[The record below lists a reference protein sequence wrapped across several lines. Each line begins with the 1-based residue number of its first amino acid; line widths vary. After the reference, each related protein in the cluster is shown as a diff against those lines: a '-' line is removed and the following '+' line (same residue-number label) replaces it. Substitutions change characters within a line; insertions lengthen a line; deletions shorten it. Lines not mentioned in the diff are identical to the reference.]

1 MKLSLSI
8 QTASLVK
15 WFVFLLLFSTG
26 CKPDLSKIRP
36 PADISNLPQLSVTN
50 YHSYYKIS
58 SKLKAEATA
67 PLMEKF
73 TINKNEVVF
82 PEGLNIKFYDDF
94 FNVTTSLDCKYAV
107 NYPSKMLWKFSNDVV
122 VKNDRG
128 GMLKTQ
134 ELFFDQKNQKI
145 YSVKFVEVTDP
156 EGTIIRGKGGFEANM
171 DFSVYEFKNVDGMIN
186 MQKSSW

>member
-1 MKLSLSI
+1 MKTHFLK
-8 QTASLVK
+8 QTTSVVK
-15 WFVFLLLFSTG
+15 WFVFLFLLSSG

-58 SKLKAEATA
+58 SKLKAEATS

-73 TINKNEVVF
+73 KKKKNEVVF
-82 PEGLNIKFYDDF
+82 PQGLNIKFYDDV
-94 FNVTTSLDCKYAV
+94 FNITTSLNCKYAV
-107 NYPSKMLWKFSNDVV
+107 NYPSKMLWKFSDDVV
-122 VKNDRG
+122 VKNYRG

-156 EGTIIRGKGGFEANM
+156 EGTVIRGKGGFEANM